1 MELHASTT
9 PCTHPGVVMHLKLM
23 LNLDQDHILYI
34 KDGRSHC
41 DVTVMSLISLS
52 SRVLKFRPIVGFQ
65 VLLWLFLEPEVII
78 FYTTR

>member
-9 PCTHPGVVMHLKLM
+9 PCTHPGVVMHLKFYIYIYC
-23 LNLDQDHILYI
+23 IL
-34 KDGRSHC
+34 KMDV
-41 DVTVMSLISLS
+41 VTVMSLISLS

>member
-1 MELHASTT
+1 MD
-9 PCTHPGVVMHLKLM
+9 V
-23 LNLDQDHILYI
+23 
-34 KDGRSHC
+34 
-41 DVTVMSLISLS
+41 VTVMSLISLS